1 MRISRKP
8 PILSGMSQTRSIVAG
23 GTAAVLIFE
32 RFQRGRAD
40 RNGRR
45 ADGGAGL
52 GLPIVAAIV
61 AAHHGTVRLERPPHA
76 TDTGAVFVLDLP
88 AVDLTLDGRSSDMEL
103 LEQR

>member
-52 GLPIVAAIV
+52 GLPIVAA
-61 AAHHGTVRLERPPHA
+61 HHGTVRLERPPHA
-76 TDTGAVFVLDLP
+76 TGTGAVFVLDLP